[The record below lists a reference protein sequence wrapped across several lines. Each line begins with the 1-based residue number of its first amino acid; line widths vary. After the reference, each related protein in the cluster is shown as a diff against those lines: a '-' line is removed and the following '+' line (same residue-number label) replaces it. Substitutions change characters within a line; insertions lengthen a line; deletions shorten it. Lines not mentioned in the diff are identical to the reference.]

1 MRSRRVL
8 PGVSGARPWSC
19 RCGTCPGPGPGHVP
33 CGMLSAGL
41 CVSPRGRLG
50 RAEAQNA
57 TTERMTT
64 TLELPLAGPSGEPV
78 HFMRTIASHGVA
90 DLPPGRVDDEQRAY
104 ETTVAI
110 RGARPRTVRITEGG
124 PALARIDVR
133 GARLSPT
140 AGARV
145 LESVRRMLNL
155 DEDLSDFYAVA
166 ANDPDLAWAT
176 RGAGRMLRTPTVFEA
191 VAKTI
196 CTTNCAWS
204 ATVRMVSA
212 LVSELGEVSATGDAR
227 AFPAPAAMAQAD
239 ETFYRDVVRAGYRGA
254 YLRAVAAQVAS
265 GEVGSRG
272 TRDHPGRQRLRRRG
286 RGAAAR
292 LAGDRPVRG
301 GAHHDADRPALAPH
315 PGLVDAA
322 DLRAADWPQGKRRA
336 DPASLPSLRPLR
348 GPRFLALPDA

>member
-1 MRSRRVL
+1 
-8 PGVSGARPWSC
+8 
-19 RCGTCPGPGPGHVP
+19 
-33 CGMLSAGL
+33 
-41 CVSPRGRLG
+41 
-50 RAEAQNA
+50 
-57 TTERMTT
+57 MTT

-239 ETFYRDVVRAGYRGA
+239 ETFYREVVRAGYRGA

-265 GEVGSRG
+265 GEVDLEELATIPAHSAS
-272 TRDHPGRQRLRRRG
+272 DDEVE
-286 RGAAAR
+286 AR
-292 LAGDRPVRG
+292 L
-301 GAHHDADRPALAPH
+301 
-315 PGLVDAA
+315 
-322 DLRAADWPQGKRRA
+322 
-336 DPASLPSLRPLR
+336 
-348 GPRFLALPDA
+348 LALPGIGPYAAAHIMMLIGRHSRLILDSWTRPTYARLTGRKASDVQIQRRFRRYGRYAGLAFWLFLTRSWVDD